1 MKKRNLI
8 ISLVCII
15 IFAIIGSFILIQ
27 CKKDYKVNLKQQVEI
42 NNFTNNNVESEKI
55 MHLYIKVNKKT
66 LIVNLENNSSVDVLV
81 QKLKEKDIIIN
92 MEDYANFEKVGEL
105 DFELPRNDKQITTEV
120 GDIILYQGNKIT
132 IYYDTNSWNFTR
144 LGKIENITQKELK
157 EILGNGNVTVTLSLS
172 K

>member
-105 DFELPRNDKQITTEV
+105 DFELPRNDKHITTEV